1 MVSNK
6 KRIKYVLATIAATSA
21 KTKEGAL
28 QPAVGVKVDSI
39 GNGVEEFEGL
49 GARRLMDEEQ
59 KGLLAALWQ
68 PFVKIFLKQA
78 ETYYAYSFKR
88 VLKHGLYRR

>member
-39 GNGVEEFEGL
+39 GNGVEEFEGP

-59 KGLLAALWQ
+59 KGLLARGEYEDEDEFAFKDIWE
-68 PFVKIFLKQA
+68 FEA
-78 ETYYAYSFKR
+78 EQVEAN
-88 VLKHGLYRR
+88 